1 MGKENFLLL
10 SLDDDKTKSISN
22 IVNNSSAR
30 KILQYLTQNEEA
42 TASQI
47 SKDLKLGLTTIQY
60 NLEQLLKTGLIEWEH
75 YHYSAKGKEVKHYKL
90 ANQYIIIAPKKDSSF
105 LDKLKGIIP
114 SFFLSF
120 IGAGSIFYFSNFFGN
135 KEEVM
140 QAQMFSAEVAT
151 DTMMI
156 RSTDTVVQT
165 SPSLINYIAE
175 PALMFLLGASF
186 ALFTFAIYIYYKEYK
201 KNKISNTKPLKSS

>member
-30 KILQYLTQNEEA
+30 KILQYLTKNDEA

-114 SFFLSF
+114 SFLLSF
-120 IGAGSIFYFSNFFGN
+120 IGAGIIFYLTNFKSKLISSDQEIMAFN
-135 KEEVM
+135 
-140 QAQMFSAEVAT
+140 AEP
-151 DTMMI
+151 MMMAKTTEI
-156 RSTDTVVQT
+156 MIES
-165 SPSLINYIAE
+165 SPKVINYIFE
-175 PALMFLLGASF
+175 PALMFLLGSSF
-186 ALFTFAIYIYYKEYK
+186 ALFIFTVYIYYKQTKQKE
-201 KNKISNTKPLKSS
+201 NTKPLKS